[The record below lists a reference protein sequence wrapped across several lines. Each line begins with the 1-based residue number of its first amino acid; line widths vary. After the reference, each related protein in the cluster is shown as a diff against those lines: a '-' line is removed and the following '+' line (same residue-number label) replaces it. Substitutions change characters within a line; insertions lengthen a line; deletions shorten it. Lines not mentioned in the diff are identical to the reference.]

1 MNAEYYRDSILNVL
15 IPEMDGLARR
25 KPYLFMQDGAR
36 FHTAQSTVEMLR
48 SQRHLELLGPNMWP
62 TNSPD
67 LNPVD
72 FSIWGALEAKVYRG
86 GQCMT
91 NLDEL
96 RTAIEEEREAFPQET
111 IDHAINSFKS
121 SLKRVIEKGGHIEK
135 CYDWFI
141 I

>member
-25 KPYLFMQDGAR
+25 KPYLFMQEGAR

-48 SQRHLELLGPNMWP
+48 SQTTLGAAGTEYVAHKQPRSEPSGLFYM
-62 TNSPD
+62 
-67 LNPVD
+67 
-72 FSIWGALEAKVYRG
+72 GALEAKVYRG

-111 IDHAINSFKS
+111 INHAINSFKS
-121 SLKRVIEKGGHIEK
+121 SLKR
-135 CYDWFI
+135 FI
-141 I
+141 

>member
-36 FHTAQSTVEMLR
+36 SHTAHSTVEMLR

-62 TNSPD
+62 PNSPD
-67 LNPVD
+67 LNPVE
-72 FSIWGALEAKVYRG
+72 FSIWGALEAKVHRG
-86 GQCMT
+86 PSMT

-96 RTAIEEEREAFPQET
+96 RTVIEEEWEAFP
-111 IDHAINSFKS
+111 
-121 SLKRVIEKGGHIEK
+121 
-135 CYDWFI
+135 
-141 I
+141 